1 MIQYPFHQNMIL
13 TDSIYTSFGGWTGSS
28 TANQR
33 QAAYQ
38 IAEMQMT
45 EHLSSFLSP
54 VQVTGTYEVH
64 AYMQKIFLEYG
75 NIQSVDLV
83 NFYNANPSIVWN
95 CTVSNVKGQSYV
107 LDDTYGLIVVTENIL
122 STCSCASMIGFP
134 FKADI
139 AFTSGIPSGTAYQP
153 NMLLAL
159 TMAATIALKE
169 FIDPTALEGGAGDAG
184 IEQFAIGTYHEIRKK
199 WGTNIFGN
207 SAVANYV
214 STLVQPF
221 RHKKAIKL

>member
-1 MIQYPFHQNMIL
+1 MIQYPFHSPVIL
-13 TDSIYTSFGGWTGSS
+13 TDTIYNSFGGWTGTSN
-28 TANQR
+28 TAQR
-33 QAAYQ
+33 QAAYL

-45 EHLSSFLSP
+45 EHLASFLSP

-64 AYMQKIFLEYG
+64 AYMQKIYLGYG
-75 NIQSVDLV
+75 NILSVDLV
-83 NFYNANPSIVWN
+83 NFYNANPTIVWSCIVN
-95 CTVSNVKGQSYV
+95 NVVGQSFV
-107 LDDTYGLIVVTENIL
+107 LDDAYGLILITENIL
-122 STCSCASMIGFP
+122 STCSCASMMGFP

-159 TMAATIALKE
+159 TMAASLVLKE
-169 FIDPTALEGGAGDAG
+169 FIDPTSLEAGAGDAG
-184 IEQFAIGTYHEIRKK
+184 IEQYAIGTYHEVRKK

-214 STLVQPF
+214 GTLVQPF
-221 RHKKAIKL
+221 KHKKAIKL